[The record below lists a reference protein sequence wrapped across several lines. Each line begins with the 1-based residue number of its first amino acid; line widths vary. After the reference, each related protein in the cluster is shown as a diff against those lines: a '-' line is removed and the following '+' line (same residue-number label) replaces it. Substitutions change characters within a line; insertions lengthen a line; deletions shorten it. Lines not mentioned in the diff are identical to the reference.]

1 MLGTDKGRCPSP
13 WLPSTPSEFCS
24 SLEGSEDS
32 SPCLPGGWQSSAA
45 VPACCL
51 ADGEI
56 ISKPF
61 PFPPPLLLQDHTGCP
76 RGTQYRACR

>member
-1 MLGTDKGRCPSP
+1 MPGTDKCRRPSP

-24 SLEGSEDS
+24 SLA
-32 SPCLPGGWQSSAA
+32 GGMTALLAFQAVGRAAAA

-76 RGTQYRACR
+76 RGTQCRACR